1 MTEISFFKKH
11 KTLNRVLAGFLCVV
25 VLYTLATVL
34 MQLRLKNLR
43 EQIVLQIS
51 KQQTLLVGVAETT
64 ARNGADVVTESI
76 IKDCSVVERTEF
88 DDLLGRLDKGLSKTE
103 LVKLESLF
111 SRCGSFYAERKSLM
125 VSRLAR
131 EVEVYITHV
140 EQLETLSNNSVFET
154 YKIDAWKQLVE
165 QERTQSEF
173 FSSLVTQ
180 QDTIISTLMSGSR
193 ADSVEMKAVLK
204 KAQETQES
212 LIATNRQAAGTR
224 ATLIPL

>member
-1 MTEISFFKKH
+1 MTEISFFKNH
-11 KTLNRVLAGFLCVV
+11 KTLSRVLTVFLCLV

-76 IKDCSVVERTEF
+76 IKDCTVSERTEF
-88 DDLLGRLDKGLSKTE
+88 DDLLSRLDKGLSRTE
-103 LVKLESLF
+103 LTKLDVLF
-111 SRCGSFYAERKSLM
+111 DRCGSFYAQRKALM
-125 VSRLAR
+125 VSRLGR
-131 EVEVYITHV
+131 EVEVYITQV
-140 EQLETLSNNSVFET
+140 EQLKTLTSSSVFET
-154 YKIDAWKQLVE
+154 YKVDAWKQLVE
-165 QERTQSEF
+165 QESVQSEL

-180 QDTIISTLMSGSR
+180 QDTIISTLISGTR
-193 ADSVEMKAVLK
+193 TESVEMKAILQEAK
-204 KAQETQES
+204 ETQES
-212 LIATNRQAAGTR
+212 LLMTNRQAADTR

>member
-11 KTLNRVLAGFLCVV
+11 KTLNRLLAGFLCVV

-76 IKDCSVVERTEF
+76 IRDCSVAERTKF
-88 DDLLGRLDKGLSKTE
+88 DDLLDGLDKGLSKTE
-103 LVKLESLF
+103 LARLEGLF
-111 SRCGSFYAERKSLM
+111 GRCGSFYAQRKALM
-125 VSRLAR
+125 VSRLGR
-131 EVEVYITHV
+131 EVEVYINQI
-140 EQLETLSNNSVFET
+140 EQLQTLTNNKVFET
-154 YKIDAWKQLVE
+154 YKVDIWKQLVE
-165 QERTQSEF
+165 QENAQSEL
-173 FSSLVTQ
+173 FSSLVMQ

-193 ADSVEMKAVLK
+193 ADSLEMKAVLK
-204 KAQETQES
+204 EARETQES
-212 LIATNRQAAGTR
+212 LIATNRQAAVTR
-224 ATLIPL
+224 TALIPL

>member
-204 KAQETQES
+204 KTQETQES

>member
-173 FSSLVTQ
+173 FSSLVTR

>member
-1 MTEISFFKKH
+1 MTEISFLKKH

>member
-1 MTEISFFKKH
+1 MTEISFFKNNKALSRIL
-11 KTLNRVLAGFLCVV
+11 TGFLCVV
-25 VLYTLATVL
+25 ILYTFATVL

-43 EQIVLQIS
+43 EQITLQIF

-88 DDLLGRLDKGLSKTE
+88 DDLLGKLDKGLSKTE
-103 LVKLESLF
+103 LFKLEGLF
-111 SRCGSFYAERKSLM
+111 GRCGSFYAQRKALM
-125 VSRLAR
+125 VSRLGR
-131 EVEVYITHV
+131 EVEVYINQI
-140 EQLETLSNNSVFET
+140 EQLQTLTNSRVFET
-154 YKIDAWKQLVE
+154 YKVDLWKQLVE
-165 QERTQSEF
+165 QENVQSEL
-173 FSSLVTQ
+173 FSSLVKQ

-212 LIATNRQAAGTR
+212 LLVTNRQAAGTR

>member
-11 KTLNRVLAGFLCVV
+11 KTLNRLLAGFLCVV

-76 IKDCSVVERTEF
+76 IRDCSVAERTKF
-88 DDLLGRLDKGLSKTE
+88 DDLLDGLDKGLSKTE
-103 LVKLESLF
+103 LARLEGLF
-111 SRCGSFYAERKSLM
+111 GRCGSFYAQRKALM
-125 VSRLAR
+125 VSRLGR
-131 EVEVYITHV
+131 EVEVYINQI
-140 EQLETLSNNSVFET
+140 EQLQTLTNNKVFET
-154 YKIDAWKQLVE
+154 YKVDIWKQLVE
-165 QERTQSEF
+165 QENAQSEL

-193 ADSVEMKAVLK
+193 ADSLEMKAVLK
-204 KAQETQES
+204 EARETQES
-212 LIATNRQAAGTR
+212 LIATNRQAAVTR
-224 ATLIPL
+224 TALIPL

>member
-1 MTEISFFKKH
+1 MTEISFLKKH

-64 ARNGADVVTESI
+64 SRNGADVVTESI
-76 IKDCSVVERTEF
+76 IKDCSVVERTKF
-88 DDLLGRLDKGLSKTE
+88 DDLLDGLDKGLSKTE
-103 LVKLESLF
+103 LIKLEGLF
-111 SRCGSFYAERKSLM
+111 GRCGSFYAQHKALM
-125 VSRLAR
+125 VSRLGR
-131 EVEVYITHV
+131 EVEVYINQI
-140 EQLETLSNNSVFET
+140 EQLQTLTNSKVFET
-154 YKIDAWKQLVE
+154 YKVDIWKQLVE
-165 QERTQSEF
+165 QENAQSEL

-193 ADSVEMKAVLK
+193 ADSLEMKAVLK
-204 KAQETQES
+204 EARETQES
-212 LIATNRQAAGTR
+212 LIATNRQAAVTR
-224 ATLIPL
+224 TALIPL